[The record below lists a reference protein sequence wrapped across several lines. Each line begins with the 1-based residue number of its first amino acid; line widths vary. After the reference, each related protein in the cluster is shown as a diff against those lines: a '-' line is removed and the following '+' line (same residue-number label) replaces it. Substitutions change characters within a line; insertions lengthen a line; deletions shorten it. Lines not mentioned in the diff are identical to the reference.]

1 MTIKVKLTT
10 NTSGIVVR
18 PSFSISSNPTTVVT
32 LKNQVLTVSS
42 SANTRL
48 DGLLDVVANGET
60 AGAVP
65 VYDAATDKYVVERL
79 NLSDVDGPL
88 DGGNF

>member
-32 LKNQVLTVSS
+32 LKNQVLTVSGTS
-42 SANTRL
+42 SRL
-48 DGLLDVVANGET
+48 DGLVDVEPAGET
-60 AGAVP
+60 DGAIP
-65 VYDAATDKYVVERL
+65 VYDAETDKYVVERL

>member
-32 LKNQVLTVSS
+32 LKNQVLTVSGTS
-42 SANTRL
+42 SRL
-48 DGLLDVVANGET
+48 DGLVDVESAGET

-65 VYDAATDKYVVERL
+65 VYDAATDKYVIERL

-88 DGGNF
+88 DGGDF

>member
-42 SANTRL
+42 ASTRF
-48 DGLLDVVANGET
+48 DGLVDVEPAGET

-88 DGGNF
+88 DVGDF